1 MGKNCLINSIK
12 SFLKINKNSAA
23 MFSIIK
29 LFTDFIN
36 HWAVYTG
43 LFYDFQRIRV
53 SSFNFCKK
61 SYIWLPNTLRNVEFV
76 YLKLDFACVIFLWYF
91 IISRFF
97 FLIIKT
103 IKYSS
108 LKHWNWFCRKRHH
121 FCEIICPV
129 FTPSQLSINGVI
141 MGHVLFLPW
150 LFLGQWGGSETL
162 FLLSVHVFSFLL

>member
-23 MFSIIK
+23 IVSIIK

-43 LFYDFQRIRV
+43 LFCEFQRIRV
-53 SSFNFCKK
+53 ISYNFCKK
-61 SYIWLPNTLRNVEFV
+61 KLYLVAKHTQKFWICLFKIRFCLCNIFV
-76 YLKLDFACVIFLWYF
+76 MLYHFQI
-91 IISRFF
+91 F

-108 LKHWNWFCRKRHH
+108 LKHWNWFWRKRHH
-121 FCEIICPV
+121 SCEIICPV
-129 FTPSQLSINGVI
+129 FTPLQLSINGVV
-141 MGHVLFLPW
+141 MGHILFLPW

-162 FLLSVHVFSFLL
+162 FFIKHACL